1 MKIAYCEN
9 FKVLNAESDTYFV
22 GGWILSKSINNHTN
36 NFELIDKNELEDS
49 WRMEKDKRKRLS
61 SAITAMLVRSHSI
74 PKATRFSRSLF
85 QHATNSYPGKPLL
98 QISKKS
104 IEDIMIGLGGLT
116 GLKREEVFEY
126 IKVASVSQVMCI
138 HLPISLPPPK
148 HTIISPTPSSLC

>member
-1 MKIAYCEN
+1 MIFYCRLTSTVVVKEFPREKSASLFFLVPNVCICVIGSSNDDLWMKIAYCEN

-74 PKATRFSRSLF
+74 PKAT
-85 QHATNSYPGKPLL
+85 
-98 QISKKS
+98 
-104 IEDIMIGLGGLT
+104 
-116 GLKREEVFEY
+116 
-126 IKVASVSQVMCI
+126 
-138 HLPISLPPPK
+138 
-148 HTIISPTPSSLC
+148 